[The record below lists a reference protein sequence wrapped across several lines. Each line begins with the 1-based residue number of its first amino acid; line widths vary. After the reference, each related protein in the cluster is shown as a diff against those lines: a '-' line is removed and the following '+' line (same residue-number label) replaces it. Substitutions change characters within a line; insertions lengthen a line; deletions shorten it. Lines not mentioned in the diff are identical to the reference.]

1 MLGLKLRPEFLTSQ
15 MTGTQIELDN
25 VVKARSVDEVLTI
38 TYPTTDI
45 RNALRAVGAA
55 DPRPIVNVG
64 ERGRGKSHTLGVIH
78 YAFKEPPRVQEWA
91 NKWGKD
97 LGDKALETLT
107 LPTGFTPISVNM
119 GNHEYPT
126 LWDPLFTQLKNGPF
140 YSGRFK
146 QSDVPVPSRS
156 LVEQALTE
164 QPVAFILDEL
174 QTWFEALPG
183 DLTGGSP
190 RALAFNFIQI
200 LAEIAASQP
209 NLLRLIVSVRNS
221 DTEAYRQVH
230 RNNPVL
236 IDFKGVN
243 ARQDRLKLIQYRLF
257 ENYDVIPPANIEAAV
272 RTYADERVRLLYPL
286 ATGPVRD
293 ELRREVADAW
303 PMAPE
308 LVDLLEDEILMAQ
321 AAQETRDLMRILV
334 LMFKA
339 RDGLVP
345 LLTPA
350 DIDVAEGSASA
361 SELAGKVDTLAND
374 GSRLREVAQRNLE
387 AVRES
392 GLSVPHADELISALW
407 ARSFA
412 HDRPQGGATAAQ
424 LHLDITRLT
433 VVDDN
438 AFDSELPLLQ
448 ANSFNIWQVGDRYIF
463 RRDENPRAKVQASA
477 RNDRLFAG
485 GRDVEYLQRAIAQA
499 LSPMDSATAAI
510 SKLVVLGPDWE
521 TTPWD
526 RVVAEQL
533 PATWREP
540 VVVVLPETPP
550 DVRLAEWLKV
560 HVSANRNLVRF
571 LLPGSGR
578 ASPYADPEL
587 VRLARCAYLANEWRS
602 DRQYER
608 LADDFGTQLR
618 NGLVRLFERVAVIE
632 RWDYT
637 RPTDSHFAM
646 ASISPTAKESTL
658 KLVDEVVIRDLFEAD
673 AYRDHVLSS
682 AARKRNAFEII
693 GELREPPS
701 SSSKLAIP
709 YLGETQLYERI
720 LRLAARGE
728 VCLDVK
734 GTLLTRSS
742 ASEDVDSAYA
752 RIRGPA
758 FVTGT
763 YLRDVTVLLPGAAP
777 IMPTTPTITVP
788 LPSMTVPTGGIAT
801 AATTANPPAT
811 SGGVTPIDGV
821 ATSIRTGAAAA
832 PTVRTLRS
840 AGARAPINLQGDLY
854 SWALPESTQATVR
867 ISAEG
872 VAPSIL
878 KDLLKR
884 LPSGMKFSLEVDV
897 PEREA
902 SDSGAGRNS

>member
-45 RNALRAVGAA
+45 RNALRAVGSA

-64 ERGRGKSHTLGVIH
+64 ERGRGKSHTLGVVH
-78 YAFKEPPRVQEWA
+78 YAIKEPARVQEWA
-91 NKWGKD
+91 NKWGKE
-97 LGDKALETLT
+97 LGDKPLETLT
-107 LPTGFTPISVNM
+107 LPTGFIPISVTMSNQ
-119 GNHEYPT
+119 EYAT
-126 LWDPLFTQLKNGPF
+126 LWDPLFAQLKKGSF
-140 YSGRFK
+140 YRGQFEGSEM
-146 QSDVPVPSRS
+146 PVPSRS
-156 LVEQALTE
+156 LLERALAE
-164 QPVAFILDEL
+164 EPVAFILDEL
-174 QTWFEALPG
+174 QTWFESLSG

-221 DTEAYRQVH
+221 ETEAYRQVH

-257 ENYDVIPPANIEAAV
+257 ENYDVIPRANIEAAV
-272 RTYADERVRLLYPL
+272 RAYADERVRLLYPL
-286 ATGPVRD
+286 ATGPVQD

-308 LVDLLEDEILMAQ
+308 LVDILEDEILMAQ

-334 LMFKA
+334 LIFKA
-339 RDGLVP
+339 RGGVVP
-345 LLTPA
+345 ILTPA

-374 GSRLREVAQRNLE
+374 GSKLREVAQRNLE
-387 AVRES
+387 TVRES
-392 GLSVPHADELISALW
+392 GLSMPHADELVSALW

-412 HDRPQGGATAAQ
+412 HDRPQGGATAPQ
-424 LHLDITRLT
+424 LHLDITRL
-433 VVDDN
+433 VLVDDN
-438 AFDSELPLLQ
+438 AFDSELSVLQ

-485 GRDVEYLQRAIAQA
+485 GQDRDYLQRAIAQA
-499 LSPMDSATAAI
+499 LSPMDGATAAV

-521 TTPWD
+521 TMPWE

-533 PATWREP
+533 PATWKEP
-540 VVVVLPETPP
+540 VVVVLPEMPT
-550 DVRLAEWLKV
+550 DVRLAEWLRD

-571 LLPGSGR
+571 VLPGNGR
-578 ASPYADPEL
+578 PNPFADPEL
-587 VRLARCAYLANEWRS
+587 VRLARCAYLANEWRT

-608 LADDFGTQLR
+608 LADDFGKQLR
-618 NGLVRLFERVAVIE
+618 DGLTRLFERVAVIE

-637 RPTDSHFAM
+637 RPTDTRFAM
-646 ASISPTAKESTL
+646 ASINPTTRESTL
-658 KLVDEVVIRDLFEAD
+658 KLVDDAVIRDLFEAD
-673 AYRDHVLSS
+673 AFRDFVLKC
-682 AARKRNAFEII
+682 AAQKRNAFEII

-701 SSSKLAIP
+701 SPLEMAIA

-720 LRLAARGE
+720 LRLASRGE

-734 GTLLTRSS
+734 GTLLGRAS
-742 ASEDVDSAYA
+742 ASEDADTAYG

-758 FVTGT
+758 WATGS
-763 YLRDVTVLLPGAAP
+763 YLRDVTVLLPGAVP
-777 IMPTTPTITVP
+777 TVPTTPTRVVP
-788 LPSMTVPTGGIAT
+788 PPSMTPPPGGAIGTAPSVAVPT
-801 AATTANPPAT
+801 
-811 SGGVTPIDGV
+811 
-821 ATSIRTGAAAA
+821 AA
-832 PTVRTLRS
+832 PVNGAVTSTSAGLIPTPSTRTLRS
-840 AGARAPINLQGDLY
+840 GGARIPVNLQGDLLG
-854 SWALPESTQATVR
+854 WALPESTRATMR

-872 VAPSIL
+872 VAPSVL

-884 LPSGMKFSLEVDV
+884 LPSAMKFTLEVDV
-897 PEREA
+897 PEG
-902 SDSGAGRNS
+902 DSSGSGTGGMP